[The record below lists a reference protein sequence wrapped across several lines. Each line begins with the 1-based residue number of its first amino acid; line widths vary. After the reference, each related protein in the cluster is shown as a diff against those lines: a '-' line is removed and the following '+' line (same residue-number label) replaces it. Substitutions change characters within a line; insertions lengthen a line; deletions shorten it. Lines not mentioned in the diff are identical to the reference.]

1 MEQENNNNNWSSQL
15 GFLLAAA
22 GSSIGL
28 GNIWRFPY
36 MTGTNGGGI
45 FVLIYLLVVLL
56 IGVPL
61 MMAEIS
67 LGRATGANPV
77 RAFSSLKP
85 AKGAF
90 SAFLAAML
98 ILGCIIMLV
107 TGNPS
112 GALIVGL
119 IGLMFLAWG
128 WKTVGIFCGLVPII
142 LLSYYGVIGGW
153 TLLYIV
159 DSARGINNFTTMQ
172 GADSVM
178 KPILHASGKWMY
190 FVVAAQLLF
199 MAACLG
205 ISLAGVRKGIERW
218 SKMLMPLLFI
228 LMCVLIIRG
237 LTLPGASKGLRFF
250 LEPDVSKITAGSI
263 IAAVGQ
269 AFFTLSL
276 GMGIM
281 LTYGSYL
288 GRKTDITKATIGV
301 IGLDTLAAVMA
312 GVAIFPAVFAMGF
325 APSSGPDLTFK
336 VLPAAFNMI
345 PGNMGIIWN
354 VLFFLMLAIA
364 ALTSAISLI
373 EPPASILV
381 GELGMSRKWAV
392 ILVTVV
398 CSLLGV
404 FCALSMADWIN
415 LPRIG
420 AAVQKIWYGP
430 APGSFF
436 EMLDSFCCNWILP
449 MLGLA
454 STIYVGWI
462 WGSRN
467 ALKELREGN
476 AGAQA
481 LDNSIWLILA
491 GFKAKDGGK
500 DRCYLVTPGILW
512 GFALRWIC
520 PVLVLLA
527 FFNSIGV
534 IKF

>member
-1 MEQENNNNNWSSQL
+1 MEGEKNNNNWSGQL

-36 MTGTNGGGI
+36 MTGMNGGGA
-45 FVLIYLLVVLL
+45 FVLLYILVVIL

-67 LGRATGANPV
+67 LGRAAGANPV
-77 RAFSSLKP
+77 RAFSLMTPKKGVFTNLSASLLLL
-85 AKGAF
+85 GA
-90 SAFLAAML
+90 
-98 ILGCIIMLV
+98 IVMLV

-112 GALIVGL
+112 GAVIVAV
-119 IGLMFLAWG
+119 IGAMFLLLG
-128 WKTVGIFCGLVPII
+128 WKTVGFFCGIVPII

-159 DSARGINNFTTMQ
+159 DSIRGLNDFTTIQ
-172 GADSVM
+172 GAENVM
-178 KPILHASGKWMY
+178 RPILYASGGWKWA
-190 FVVAAQLLF
+190 VIIAQLGF

-205 ISLAGVRKGIERW
+205 ISLAGVRDGIERW
-218 SKMLMPLLFI
+218 SKMLMPLLFV
-228 LMCVLIIRG
+228 LMCVLIVRG
-237 LTLPGASKGLRFF
+237 LTLPGAAKGLRFF
-250 LEPDVSKITAGSI
+250 LEPDFSKLTAGGV

-288 GRKTDITKATIGV
+288 NPQSNITKATLGV

-312 GVAIFPAVFAMGF
+312 GIAIFPAVFAMGF
-325 APSSGPDLTFK
+325 APSGGPDLTFK

-345 PGNMGIIWN
+345 PGGMGVIWN
-354 VLFFLMLAIA
+354 VLFFLMLFIA

-381 GELGMSRKWAV
+381 GELKFNRKAAV
-392 ILVTVV
+392 VIIVLL
-398 CSLLGV
+398 CSVIGV
-404 FCALSMADWIN
+404 ICALSMADWTN
-415 LPRIG
+415 LPEFGKVI
-420 AAVQKIWYGP
+420 QKIWYGK

-436 EMLDSFCCNWILP
+436 DTLDSFCCNWILP

-454 STIYVGWI
+454 TTIYVGWI

-467 ALKELREGN
+467 ALKELREGDT
-476 AGAQA
+476 GA
-481 LDNSIWLILA
+481 LDNNIWLLIA

-500 DRCYLVTPGILW
+500 DRRYIFTPGILW

-527 FFNSIGV
+527 FFNCIGV
-534 IKF
+534 LKF

>member
-1 MEQENNNNNWSSQL
+1 MEGGKENNSWSGQL

-36 MTGTNGGGI
+36 MTGMNGGGA
-45 FVLIYLLVVLL
+45 FVLLYIGVVIL

-67 LGRATGANPV
+67 IGRAAGGNPV
-77 RAFSSLKP
+77 RAFSTLVP
-85 AKGAF
+85 AKGLF
-90 SAFLAAML
+90 TNVAASLMILGAVIML
-98 ILGCIIMLV
+98 I

-112 GALIVGL
+112 GAFIVALVGAL
-119 IGLMFLAWG
+119 FLFAG
-128 WKTVGIFCGLVPII
+128 WKTVGIFCGLVPLI

-153 TLLYIV
+153 TLIYII
-159 DSARGINNFTTMQ
+159 DSIRGMNEFTTIKE
-172 GADSVM
+172 AENVM
-178 KPILHASGKWMY
+178 RPILHASEGRTGA
-190 FVVAAQLLF
+190 VIACQLIF

-205 ISLAGVRKGIERW
+205 ISLAGVRNGIERW

-228 LMCVLIIRG
+228 LMCVLIVRG
-237 LTLPGASKGLRFF
+237 LTLPGAEKGLRFF
-250 LEPDVSKITAGSI
+250 LEPDFSKLTAVGF

-276 GMGIM
+276 GMGIA

-288 GRKTDITKATIGV
+288 SPDSNIARATLGV
-301 IGLDTLAAVMA
+301 IGLDTIAAVMS
-312 GVAIFPAVFAMGF
+312 GIAIFPAVFAMGF

-345 PGNMGIIWN
+345 PGGMGVVWN
-354 VLFFLMLAIA
+354 VLFFIMLFIA

-373 EPPASILV
+373 EPPASILI
-381 GELGMSRKWAV
+381 GELKFNRKIAV
-392 ILVTVV
+392 ISVV
-398 CSLLGV
+398 VLCSFFGV
-404 FCALSMADWIN
+404 ICAVSMADWVN

-420 AAVQKIWYGP
+420 EAVKAIWYGK

-436 EMLDSFCCNWILP
+436 EMLDSFCCNWLLP

-454 STIYVGWI
+454 TTVYAGWV
-462 WGSRN
+462 WGSRY
-467 ALKELREGN
+467 ALKELRNGDS
-476 AGAQA
+476 GV
-481 LDNSIWLILA
+481 LDNSIWLLLA

-500 DRCYLVTPGILW
+500 DRKYIFTPGILW

>member
-1 MEQENNNNNWSSQL
+1 MEHEKNNNWSSQL

-36 MTGTNGGGI
+36 MTGTNGGGA

-61 MMAEIS
+61 TMAEIG
-67 LGRATGANPV
+67 LGRAAGCNPV
-77 RAFSSLKP
+77 KAFSK
-85 AKGAF
+85 
-90 SAFLAAML
+90 LAPVRGKFTMFVSSML
-98 ILGCIIMLV
+98 ILGGIAMLC
-107 TGNPS
+107 TGNPA
-112 GALIVGL
+112 GALIVGV
-119 IGLMFLAWG
+119 IGIMFILWG
-128 WKTVGIFCGLVPII
+128 WKTVGIFCGIVPII

-153 TLLYIV
+153 TLIYIV
-159 DSARGINNFTTMQ
+159 DSIRGVNAFTTIEGANQVMQ
-172 GADSVM
+172 
-178 KPILHASGKWMY
+178 PILHSTGNWKWG
-190 FVVAAQLLF
+190 VVAAQLLF

-218 SKMLMPLLFI
+218 SKMLMPLLFV
-228 LMCVLIIRG
+228 LMCVLIVRG
-237 LTLPGASKGLRFF
+237 LTLPGASKGLQFF
-250 LEPDVSKITAGSI
+250 LEPDFSKLTAGSV

-288 GRKTDITKATIGV
+288 DRKTDIGKVTLGV

-312 GVAIFPAVFAMGF
+312 GIAIFPAVFAMGF

-345 PGNMGIIWN
+345 PGSMGVVWN
-354 VLFFLMLAIA
+354 VLFFMMLSIA

-373 EPPASILV
+373 EPPASILE
-381 GELGMSRKWAV
+381 GEFHMSRKWAV
-392 ILVTVV
+392 ITVAGV
-398 CSLLGV
+398 CTVIGV
-404 FCALSMADWIN
+404 FCAVSMADWAN
-415 LPRIG
+415 LPAIG
-420 AAVQKIWYGP
+420 QAVAKIWYGKV
-430 APGSFF
+430 PGSFF

-454 STIYVGWI
+454 TTIYVGWI
-462 WGSRN
+462 WGSRY
-467 ALKELREGN
+467 ALKELREG
-476 AGAQA
+476 ASESI
-481 LDNSIWLILA
+481 DNSIWLLLA

-500 DRCYLVTPGILW
+500 DRRYLLTPGILW
-512 GFALRWIC
+512 GVALRWIC
-520 PVLVLLA
+520 PLLVLLA
-527 FFNSIGV
+527 FFNCIGV

>member
-1 MEQENNNNNWSSQL
+1 MEHENNNNNWSGQL

-36 MTGTNGGGI
+36 MTGTNGGGV
-45 FVLIYLLVVLL
+45 FVLIYILVVLL

-61 MMAEIS
+61 MMAEIA
-67 LGRATGANPV
+67 LGRAAGANPI
-77 RAFSSLKP
+77 RAFSTLAP
-85 AKGAF
+85 ARSPLTMVTATLLLIGA
-90 SAFLAAML
+90 L
-98 ILGCIIMLV
+98 IMLV
-107 TGNPS
+107 TGNPA
-112 GALIVGL
+112 GALIVGA
-119 IGLMFLAWG
+119 IAAMFIAWG
-128 WKTVGIFCGLVPII
+128 WKTVGFFCGLVPII

-153 TLLYIV
+153 TLIYIA
-159 DSARGINNFTTMQ
+159 DSIRGVNNFTTIQ
-172 GADSVM
+172 GADEVM
-178 KPILHASGKWMY
+178 KPILYATGNWKWG
-190 FVVAAQLLF
+190 VVAGQLLF
-199 MAACLG
+199 MAACLS
-205 ISLAGVRKGIERW
+205 ISLAGVRKGLERW

-228 LMCVLIIRG
+228 LMCVLIVRG
-237 LTLPGASKGLRFF
+237 LTLPGAVKGLRFF
-250 LEPDVSKITAGSI
+250 LEPDLSKLTASSI

-288 GRKTDITKATIGV
+288 NRKADITKATFGV
-301 IGLDTLAAVMA
+301 IALDTLAAVMA
-312 GVAIFPAVFAMGF
+312 GIAIFPAVFAMGF
-325 APSSGPDLTFK
+325 PASGGPDLTFK

-345 PGNMGIIWN
+345 PGGLGVIWN

-373 EPPASILV
+373 EPPASILA
-381 GELGMSRKWAV
+381 GELKMNRKWAV
-392 ILVTVV
+392 VTVV
-398 CSLLGV
+398 AVCSVLGV
-404 FCALSMADWIN
+404 FCALSMADWNN
-415 LPRIG
+415 LSAIG
-420 AAVQKIWYGP
+420 KVVEKIWYGK

-436 EMLDSFCCNWILP
+436 DMLDSFCCNWILP

-454 STIYVGWI
+454 TTIYVGWV
-462 WGSRN
+462 WGSRY

-476 AGAQA
+476 NGS
-481 LDNSIWLILA
+481 LDNSLWLLLA

-500 DRCYLVTPGILW
+500 DRRYLFTFGILW
-512 GFALRWIC
+512 GASLRWLC

-527 FFNSIGV
+527 FFNCIGV

>member
-1 MEQENNNNNWSSQL
+1 
-15 GFLLAAA
+15 
-22 GSSIGL
+22 
-28 GNIWRFPY
+28 
-36 MTGTNGGGI
+36 
-45 FVLIYLLVVLL
+45 
-56 IGVPL
+56 
-61 MMAEIS
+61 
-67 LGRATGANPV
+67 
-77 RAFSSLKP
+77 
-85 AKGAF
+85 
-90 SAFLAAML
+90 
-98 ILGCIIMLV
+98 
-107 TGNPS
+107 
-112 GALIVGL
+112 
-119 IGLMFLAWG
+119 
-128 WKTVGIFCGLVPII
+128 
-142 LLSYYGVIGGW
+142 
-153 TLLYIV
+153 
-159 DSARGINNFTTMQ
+159 
-172 GADSVM
+172 
-178 KPILHASGKWMY
+178 
-190 FVVAAQLLF
+190 
-199 MAACLG
+199 
-205 ISLAGVRKGIERW
+205 
-218 SKMLMPLLFI
+218 
-228 LMCVLIIRG
+228 
-237 LTLPGASKGLRFF
+237 
-250 LEPDVSKITAGSI
+250 
-263 IAAVGQ
+263 
-269 AFFTLSL
+269 
-276 GMGIM
+276 
-281 LTYGSYL
+281 
-288 GRKTDITKATIGV
+288 
-301 IGLDTLAAVMA
+301 
-312 GVAIFPAVFAMGF
+312 
-325 APSSGPDLTFK
+325 
-336 VLPAAFNMI
+336 MI

-430 APGSFF
+430 APSSFF

>member
-1 MEQENNNNNWSSQL
+1 MENDNKNNNWSGQL

-36 MTGTNGGGI
+36 MTGTNGGGV

-61 MMAEIS
+61 MMAEIG
-67 LGRATGANPV
+67 LGRAAGSNPV
-77 RAFSSLKP
+77 RTFAALAP
-85 AKGAF
+85 AKSMF
-90 SAFLAAML
+90 TMLLATLL
-98 ILGCIIMLV
+98 IGGGIVMLV
-107 TGNPS
+107 TGNPA
-112 GALIVGL
+112 GALVVAL
-119 IGLMFLAWG
+119 IGAMFIAWG
-128 WKTVGIFCGLVPII
+128 WKTVGFFCGLVPII

-153 TLLYIV
+153 TLIYIV
-159 DSARGINNFTTMQ
+159 DSIRGVNNFTTLQ
-172 GADSVM
+172 GADEVM
-178 KPILHASGKWMY
+178 KPILFASGNWKY
-190 FVVAAQLLF
+190 GVVGAQLLF

-205 ISLAGVRKGIERW
+205 ISLAGVRNGIERW

-228 LMCVLIIRG
+228 LMCVLIVRG
-237 LTLPGASKGLRFF
+237 LTLPGAAKGLRFF
-250 LEPDVSKITAGSI
+250 LEPDLSKLTASSI

-288 GRKTDITKATIGV
+288 DRKTNIGRVTLGV
-301 IGLDTLAAVMA
+301 IGLDTFAAVMA
-312 GVAIFPAVFAMGF
+312 GIAIFPAVFAMGF
-325 APSSGPDLTFK
+325 SPSSGPDLTFK

-345 PGNMGIIWN
+345 PGGIGVIWN
-354 VLFFLMLAIA
+354 VAFFLMLAIA

-381 GELGMSRKWAV
+381 GECKMSRKWAV
-392 ILVTVV
+392 ICVV
-398 CSLLGV
+398 LLCSVIGV
-404 FCALSMADWIN
+404 FCALSMADWGN
-415 LPRIG
+415 L
-420 AAVQKIWYGP
+420 AAVGAVVKKFWYGT

-436 EMLDSFCCNWILP
+436 DMLDGFCCNWILP

-454 STIYVGWI
+454 TTIYVGWI
-462 WGSRN
+462 WGSRS
-467 ALKELREGN
+467 ALKELREGS
-476 AGAQA
+476 GEG
-481 LDNSIWLILA
+481 LDNSIWLMLA

-500 DRCYLVTPGILW
+500 DRRYLFTFGILW

-527 FFNSIGV
+527 FFNCIGV
-534 IKF
+534 IKL